1 MIRILLTLI
10 ICAYV
15 AFAPAYALA
24 ASEDV
29 EIIRQNLQTQIDK
42 LESNLNYKPTKTMS
56 VGAAVEVQ
64 AKKTYPITVYD
75 PNHPNVKKATLEAAK
90 TATATVAPSAARIAK
105 SLGRGIAPVAV
116 SMALTEILGKAVD
129 YVLDPANNTA
139 IVKGYTLYK
148 NTEADEYLRDYSV
161 VDLQTAY
168 VETVRFFNVVGKT
181 NFQVTT
187 CQFYRDSINC
197 FWRYTD
203 EKYAD
208 RVFPWDKTQT
218 NTVTLDK
225 IAQTVQNI
233 ANNSNHKD
241 AATAQSAIREVVQEM
256 ITNNEIDNSYFD
268 SHVTNDTYNDVV
280 NNYITNNYNNVSNV
294 TITQTPTGA
303 NVSFNTTGPSTS
315 SNNTNNTNNTNS
327 SSNTN
332 TSTGTGT
339 GTGTDGK
346 DGKDGKDGADGKD
359 GKDGKDAPPFEL
371 PAFCDWATVVC
382 DWIKWTKEEPDL
394 QDEEL
399 PEQQPKLKNP
409 AEFDHDY
416 ISVNAQCPP
425 DVSRAIPLPGASFNL
440 VFQMSPVCD
449 FASTYLRP
457 VIIFLAYIFGALSI
471 ANAFKV
477 G

>member
-1 MIRILLTLI
+1 MMRILLTLI

-15 AFAPAYALA
+15 ALAPAYAFA

-42 LESNLNYKPTKTMS
+42 LESNLNYKPTSTKS
-56 VGAAVEVQ
+56 VGAAVEVE

-90 TATATVAPSAARIAK
+90 TATATVAPTAARIAK

-116 SMALTEILGKAVD
+116 SMALTEIVGEAVD
-129 YVLDPANNTA
+129 YVLDPANNA
-139 IVKGYTLYK
+139 IKYK
-148 NTEADEYLRDYSV
+148 DRNYNPSKTYINIHNNSMFT
-161 VDLQTAY
+161 DLQSACDSIAQWNVDSHVPRFGVPITMSLTATPVDRCVGTY
-168 VETVRFFNVVGKT
+168 VLRGSTYQFEENPKVETDT
-181 NFQVTT
+181 ND
-187 CQFYRDSINC
+187 YKSIPIS
-197 FWRYTD
+197 
-203 EKYAD
+203 A
-208 RVFPWDKTQT
+208 VAQ
-218 NTVTLDK
+218 K
-225 IAQTVQNI
+225 INDM
-233 ANNSNHKD
+233 ANNGNT
-241 AATAQSAIREVVQEM
+241 TAQSAIRDVVQEM

-294 TITQTPTGA
+294 TITQTPNGA
-303 NVSFNTTGPSTS
+303 NVSFNTTAPKT
-315 SNNTNNTNNTNS
+315 NTDT
-327 SSNTN
+327 NTN
-332 TSTGTGT
+332 TNTGT
-339 GTGTDGK
+339 
-346 DGKDGKDGADGKD
+346 DGKDGADGKD
-359 GKDGKDAPPFEL
+359 AEKFEL
-371 PAFCDWATVVC
+371 PAFCDWAAVVC

-425 DVSRAIPLPGASFNL
+425 DVSHAIPLPGASFNL